1 MAGEQDNLLT
11 YYQREMAYLRQ
22 MGGLFAERHPKIAKR
37 LDIGQGEST
46 DPHVERLLESFA
58 FLAGTLQRDM
68 DAEFPRI
75 SQTLLSILYPQ
86 FVHIVPSCSIAQ
98 FQVDLKKSVPTTGY
112 TIPKHT
118 SLFARTAEEATCQF
132 QTGYDVDLW
141 PIKIENISLVPIE
154 EYNLSTF
161 FTDQPQAIKIK
172 LTPLQGSFK
181 DLGNLSQL
189 RFFIN
194 GGSALQHILYEAIF
208 TSSENVGIATESSKN
223 VKIYPSSLKTVGLSQ
238 KDILLPHLLSSH
250 PAYALL
256 LEYFSFPDKFFFF
269 DVLGIQD
276 SGADKELS
284 IFVPVANSEALS
296 WVDFSQDIFL
306 LGCTPIVNSFKKISE
321 PFRLDGLSTEYRLV
335 PDQRREMI
343 TEINAVA
350 AVYATSSNM
359 PDPIALS
366 PYFEFMHQE
375 EQEDQKFF
383 WVARRIPT
391 VRPGMPGT
399 DTNLSFVDFNFNPSV
414 PSVDTIYAHILC
426 TNRDL
431 AAQIPAGTI
440 LEMEND
446 TPSSSIICLN
456 TPTSPLYPPQ
466 EGGMLWSLISQL
478 CLNRIS
484 LSNEDYSLDAL
495 KSILRLYAGLGT
507 PQTANEIES
516 ITNINCSYTVQRL
529 GKEAWRNFARG
540 TSIDLTFDEKY
551 YGGTPPF
558 LFAMVLNYFFS
569 LYTSINSF
577 TQLTIHKTSKPG
589 IWKKWS
595 PLAGETWLI

>member
-1 MAGEQDNLLT
+1 MAGEQDKLLT

-22 MGGLFAERHPKIAKR
+22 MGSLFAEKHPKIAKR

-58 FLAGTLQRDM
+58 FLSGTLQRDM

-86 FVHIVPSCSIAQ
+86 FVHIIPSCAVTQ
-98 FQVDLKKSVPTTGY
+98 FQVDVKKSVPTTGY
-112 TIPKHT
+112 VIPQHT
-118 SLFARTAEEATCQF
+118 SLFARTAEGVTCQF
-132 QTGYDVDLW
+132 QTGYDVNLW
-141 PIKIENISLVPIE
+141 PIKIENISLVPVE
-154 EYNLSTF
+154 DYSFSTF
-161 FTDQPQAIKIK
+161 FTDQPQAIKID
-172 LTPLQGSFK
+172 LSPLQGSFK
-181 DLGNLSQL
+181 DLENLSQL

-194 GGSALQHILYEAIF
+194 GGNVLQHILYEAIF
-208 TSSENVGIATESSKN
+208 TSSENIGVAIGGTRD
-223 VKIYPSSLKTVGLSQ
+223 VKTCPSSLKPVGLSQ
-238 KDILLPHLLSSH
+238 KEVLLPHLLKVH
-250 PAYALL
+250 PAYVLL
-256 LEYFSFPDKFFFF
+256 LEYFCFPEKFFFF
-269 DVLGIQD
+269 DVLGIQN

-284 IFVPVANSEALS
+284 IFIPVSNSESLS
-296 WVDFSQDIFL
+296 WIDFSPDIFL
-306 LGCTPIVNSFKKISE
+306 LGCSPIINSFKKISE

-343 TEINAVA
+343 TEINVVTD
-350 AVYATSSNM
+350 VYATNSST

-383 WVARRIPT
+383 WIARRIPT

-431 AAQIPAGTI
+431 AMQIPAGAI
-440 LEMEND
+440 LEIEND

-456 TPTSPLYPPQ
+456 TPAAPLYPPQ
-466 EGGMLWSLISQL
+466 EGGVLWSLISQL

-484 LSNEDYSLDAL
+484 LSNEPYSLDAL

-507 PQTANEIES
+507 PQTTNEIES
-516 ITNINCSYTVQRL
+516 ITKMNCSYNIQRL
-529 GKEAWRNFARG
+529 GNEAWRNFARG
-540 TSIDLTFDEKY
+540 TSLELTFDDRY
-551 YGGTPPF
+551 YGGTPPL
-558 LFAMVLNYFFS
+558 LFAMVLNHFFS

-577 TQLTIHKTSKPG
+577 TQLTVYKANKPG
-589 IWKKWS
+589 IWKKW
-595 PLAGETWLI
+595 PPMAGETWLI